1 MADGNVAFCKNA
13 RFNKKY
19 FVGNINNDNI
29 KNIWNSK
36 TNLEIE
42 KWVRPNNCGLFCKH
56 MAIKNTL
63 ESIVH
68 PDSSQ
73 SPNFVG

>member
-19 FVGNINNDNI
+19 FVGNINKDNI

-36 TNLEIE
+36 ANLEIE
-42 KWVRPNNCGLFCKH
+42 KWVRPNNCGLICKVIRVNIGVQNVLSPDK
-56 MAIKNTL
+56 AI
-63 ESIVH
+63 
-68 PDSSQ
+68 D
-73 SPNFVG
+73 PNFIG